1 MTAVPASE
9 RGPATPTIP
18 ELVLAQRMHALGFLA
33 DGVAHDLAN
42 PLGAILGLASLIAA
56 DQRVPDD
63 LRIDARLLREEADR
77 TYRLVSALLDV
88 TRTRPPVVR
97 STAIAPMITTLLELA
112 THPLTGVEVEVAIS
126 QDLPEVEVDPSA
138 FRNAIAGL
146 LVDALERLG
155 APSARGLLRI
165 EAAEAGEG
173 PRTTVRLSITDD
185 GRRFEPRPATA
196 AGIDALVDR
205 LGVPVV
211 HDTLEVGGR
220 HTNRTV
226 LELRV
231 PITDDAGPEAEHANA
246 GAGLGAVD
254 RRRPLVL
261 VCDDEASVRAL
272 LVRVLERAGCEAV
285 EAASGEEALLAL
297 DHAAVDAIVS
307 DHHLPAMTG
316 IDLYERLVAIRPDL
330 RQRFVLLSGDPDSPE
345 IVAFIARSGVPI
357 VAKPFD
363 LARIE
368 ATVRAVV
375 LPVTGG

>member
-9 RGPATPTIP
+9 RGPATPTTP

-33 DGVAHDLAN
+33 DGAAHDLAN

-56 DQRVPDD
+56 DERIPDD
-63 LRIDARLLREEADR
+63 LRTDARLLREEADR
-77 TYRLVSALLDV
+77 TYRLVSTLLDV
-88 TRTRPPVVR
+88 ARIRPPVLRPTPVAA
-97 STAIAPMITTLLELA
+97 TVAALLELA
-112 THPLTGVEVEVAIS
+112 THPLTGVEVEVAIAGN
-126 QDLPEVEVDPSA
+126 LPEVEVDPSA
-138 FRNAIAGL
+138 FRAAIAGL

-155 APSARGLLRI
+155 APSAHGRLRF
-165 EAAEAGEG
+165 EAEAAGEG
-173 PRTTVRLSITDD
+173 PRTIVRLSMTDD
-185 GRRFEPRPATA
+185 GRRFEPGAATA
-196 AGIDALVDR
+196 AGIGAILDR

-211 HDTLEVGGR
+211 HDEVDVAGNR
-220 HTNRTV
+220 WNRTV

-231 PITDDAGPEAEHANA
+231 PLADDPFPEAPVDTTNVDHDAGGH
-246 GAGLGAVD
+246 
-254 RRRPLVL
+254 RRPLVL

-272 LVRVLERAGCEAV
+272 LVRVLERSGCEAI
-285 EAASGEEALLAL
+285 EAASGEEALTVI
-297 DHAAVDAIVS
+297 DRAAVDAIVS

-316 IDLYERLVAIRPDL
+316 IDLYERLTASRPDL
-330 RQRFVLLSGDPDSPE
+330 GQRFVLLSGDPDSPE

-363 LARIE
+363 LAGIE

>member
-1 MTAVPASE
+1 MPASDG
-9 RGPATPTIP
+9 RIATPTNP

-56 DQRVPDD
+56 DERVPGD
-63 LRIDARLLREEADR
+63 LRTDARLLREEADR
-77 TYRLVSALLDV
+77 TYRLVSTLLDV

-97 STAIAPMITTLLELA
+97 PTAIGPLITALLELA
-112 THPLTGVEVEVAIS
+112 THPLTGVEVEVAI
-126 QDLPEVEVDPSA
+126 QQHLPEVEVDPAA

-155 APSARGLLRI
+155 APSARGHLRI

-173 PRTTVRLSITDD
+173 PRTTVRLSIIDD

-196 AGIDALVDR
+196 AGVDALVDR

-211 HDTLEVGGR
+211 QDTLDVAGSR
-220 HTNRTV
+220 HNRTMIA
-226 LELRV
+226 LRV
-231 PITDDAGPEAEHANA
+231 PIAGGAVPEAEHANA
-246 GAGLGAVD
+246 GPDTAAAEP
-254 RRRPLVL
+254 RRPLVL

-316 IDLYERLVAIRPDL
+316 IDLYERLAATRPDL

-363 LARIE
+363 LAGIE